1 MRCTICGEEL
11 DANAKVCPNCGT
23 PIESKGDDGNVPEQP
38 EGSNKKI
45 IIGTLIG
52 VAGIAALLS
61 VMLLRGNK
69 PDTQHSGDPESVIVS
84 SNENEV
90 IDDTAAPETDDKA
103 EESVQEA
110 EAEAKAEEAIQEA
123 EAETKAEEAAQEVG
137 AEAMAEESV
146 QETAVEPDEGENASE
161 SKQYYIPE
169 KAMYYN
175 GHHYYIY
182 NDVKTE
188 WSEVTERCEER
199 GGYPAVIND
208 EEENRKLY
216 RYMISMGYDQAFIGL
231 AYDLRKDEWSYKM
244 GDDSDYRDWGEN
256 SKGVKEPNNANGV
269 EYNVEFDV
277 NMQNGCWNDAA
288 YGGVTY
294 TPDGAK
300 YKDRYAYICEWDQ

>member
-23 PIESKGDDGNVPEQP
+23 PIESKGDDGNSPEPP

-52 VAGIAALLS
+52 VAGIAILLS

-69 PDTQHSGDPESVIVS
+69 SDTQHSEDPESVIVS

-90 IDDTAAPETDDKA
+90 IEDTAAPETDDKA
-103 EESVQEA
+103 EEPAQEAEAEARAEEAAQEA
-110 EAEAKAEEAIQEA
+110 EAEAKAEEAVPEA
-123 EAETKAEEAAQEVG
+123 EAEAKAEEA
-137 AEAMAEESV
+137 V

-216 RYMISMGYDQAFIGL
+216 RYMISMEYDQAFIGL
-231 AYDLRKDEWSYKM
+231 AYDLRKDEWTYKM